1 MQRGSWT
8 SRDHGVVSPV
18 EDPGTGPCGCVAVGM
33 GTAPDTSCPCG
44 INMLLAFVYLY
55 FYNAYPG

>member
-8 SRDHGVVSPV
+8 SRDYGVVSPV
-18 EDPGTGPCGCVAVGM
+18 EDPGTGACGCVAVGM
-33 GTAPDTSCPCG
+33 GRRRIHHARVTCF
-44 INMLLAFVYLY
+44 MAFVYLY